1 MNQVIL
7 PFMEKEG
14 SHLVFHLI
22 PTAAGSRRAWW
33 IQTAFS
39 RVAELDNVLGN
50 TNTSITVSCPASLPL
65 CLCVAFPKSAR
76 AQITLCLPA

>member
-7 PFMEKEG
+7 PFIEKEG
-14 SHLVFHLI
+14 SRLAFHLI

-33 IQTAFS
+33 IQTVFS
-39 RVAELDNVLGN
+39 SVAGLDNVLGN
-50 TNTSITVSCPASLPL
+50 TNTSSTVCCPASLPL
-65 CLCVAFPKSAR
+65 SLCVAFPKSAG